1 MTIPEVD
8 AFSGGDHSRVP
19 DEPIQKGNEASL
31 FSGCSTSLVPWGVP
45 GELITKEPMLGGVST
60 KRIGAE
66 LTATIQ

>member
-1 MTIPEVD
+1 MRLVVATIQGFLMSQFKKEM
-8 AFSGGDHSRVP
+8 RR
-19 DEPIQKGNEASL
+19 SL